1 LLEERNNEA
10 GGRKMESKKMNQN
23 KRRAEC
29 RIEPHTFMLRWEPLS
44 YAEKYVIDEDQHNER
59 TLIAKQVC
67 PEAVA
72 KPSNVKENGN

>member
-29 RIEPHTFMLRWEPLS
+29 RIEPHTFILRWEPLS
-44 YAEKYVIDEDQHNER
+44 YAEKYVIDGGP
-59 TLIAKQVC
+59 A
-67 PEAVA
+67 
-72 KPSNVKENGN
+72 